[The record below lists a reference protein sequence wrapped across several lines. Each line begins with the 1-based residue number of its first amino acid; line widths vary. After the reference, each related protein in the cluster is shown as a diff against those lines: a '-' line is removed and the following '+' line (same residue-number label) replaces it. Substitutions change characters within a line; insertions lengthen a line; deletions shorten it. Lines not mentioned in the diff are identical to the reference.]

1 MIIAMGQMT
10 AMEWLIEE
18 LDLRKLEALEN
29 EKGNSYLRNT
39 LESALAREAEQRDA
53 DYQRGLQDCSEDDA
67 EPRGTEDDLPSNF

>member
-1 MIIAMGQMT
+1 MSVLT

-29 EKGNSYLRNT
+29 EKGFSYLTNT

-53 DYQRGLQDCSEDDA
+53 DYQRGLQDCSEEDEA
-67 EPRGTEDDLPSNF
+67 NQGNTIDDLPI